1 MGLLIA
7 EIEWLFDINGGRDCE
22 KFRLRGAHL
31 LKGNCFV
38 ALKLSDNG
46 WSKASLA
53 GFIGKLLNLQ
63 IIR

>member
-7 EIEWLFDINGGRDCE
+7 EIEWLFDINGGRDFE
-22 KFRLRGAHL
+22 IFRLQGAHL

-46 WSKASLA
+46 
-53 GFIGKLLNLQ
+53 
-63 IIR
+63 